1 MLRAFQDRRS
11 PEDDAVDDGDD
22 DDVDD
27 VFNWKGCSLPF
38 LFSAR
43 T

>member
-1 MLRAFQDRRS
+1 MLRAFQDRLRA
-11 PEDDAVDDGDD
+11 EDDDDDDGDD
-22 DDVDD
+22 DDVKML
-27 VFNWKGCSLPF
+27 FNWKGCSLPF